1 MRIMIEIQI
10 LRVPRTRGEDAHGAA
25 ALQNE
30 ARAFRAP
37 IEASQQPLLE
47 CVANFGESGHAAWLE
62 RLRWIA
68 SFYDAIRLIDS
79 ARPTPGSPGHYR
91 LPASP
96 FWLLSSP
103 NWLRLSF
110 QALGGIL
117 AF

>member
-68 SFYDAIRLIDS
+68 SFYDAITGYLRRLFGYYRRLTGYAS
-79 ARPTPGSPGHYR
+79 AFRPSI
-91 LPASP
+91 
-96 FWLLSSP
+96 WLLTA
-103 NWLRLSF
+103 R
-110 QALGGIL
+110 I
-117 AF
+117 